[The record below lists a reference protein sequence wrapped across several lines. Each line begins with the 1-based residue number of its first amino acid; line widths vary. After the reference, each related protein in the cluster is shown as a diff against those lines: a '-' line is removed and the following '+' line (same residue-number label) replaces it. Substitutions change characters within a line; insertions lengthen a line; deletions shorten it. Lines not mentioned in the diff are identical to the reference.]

1 MNINSYMKAIIVG
14 IPGTGKT
21 SVAKGLEKLGWTTV
35 TFGTVMFDI
44 AKKKYGLNHR
54 DEMRSQIPVNEYK
67 GLQEEAAERMAQ
79 MKGKILIDTHCS
91 ILKPEGYYPGLPA
104 RVLEKLQPDALVVV
118 EAGAGDIEKHRKKD
132 EGERTRDGNSDEHQT
147 INRYL
152 AAAYSAISGAPV
164 SFVMNEEGKLEETV
178 AKVAGILNG

>member
-1 MNINSYMKAIIVG
+1 MKAIIVG

-21 SVAKGLEKLGWTTV
+21 SVAKGLEPHGWKTV

-44 AKKKYGLNHR
+44 AKGKYGLADR
-54 DEMRSQIPVNEYK
+54 DEMRSRIPVEEYK
-67 GLQEEAAERMAQ
+67 KLQEDAAKKIGGME
-79 MKGKILIDTHCS
+79 GKILVDTHCS

-104 RVLEKLQPDALVVV
+104 NILERLKPDAIVVV
-118 EAGAGDIEKHRKKD
+118 EARAEDIEKRRKKD
-132 EGERTRDGNSDEHQT
+132 EGERTREGNAGEHQE

-164 SFVMNEEGKLEETV
+164 SFVMNEEGKLGQTV
-178 AKVAGILNG
+178 ERVAAILNG